1 MFNKKLFNNMT
12 KTYKCDF
19 CKKVFQQKIDYDRH
33 LDKKNACV
41 KLDQLKNIINPSD
54 EQKHS
59 PNNLT
64 TIFKYCLDVLR
75 DNEHLT
81 GDKALR
87 NLSHFLDLKLLEK
100 RFGSNSDQINIDD
113 FKYNFD
119 DVEDNQVEEFREQ
132 LLKYVRFSNLSPVN
146 ENGIVSRMKYIWDY
160 ILSVHPSTCNIF
172 LRGRGFEIQNQST
185 FKKIIDKLNSFNFD
199 DIEDDILGE
208 IYEEV
213 IKDIMIGKT
222 LGQYFTPTHVKKLM
236 VELVNPQLFQDGT
249 METIFD
255 PAMGTGGFL
264 ITALRH
270 IIKQS
275 QNSKNYQNF
284 ENSENKI
291 NIDWNFASNNGL
303 GGREAEPDTFQL
315 AVSNMLISSGHMF
328 NVLEQG
334 DSIRSP
340 ITNKYDII
348 LANPPF
354 GIKGLTYDDIRFNHS
369 NLDKDKYLPIKSD
382 SAVPLFLQV
391 IIWSLKING
400 RCAVVLPNGKE
411 LYNDSYELLS
421 IRQFLMKTCELV
433 EVIYLQAKT
442 FTHTSIKTCILYF
455 YKREEGQN
463 VMNPQITYNS
473 KNKNKEVKREYI
485 FKSEH
490 KTKKVKF
497 TEYNQKTNERKEL
510 LEVDIEDIEKHNY
523 SLNYT
528 DYLESEE
535 VKYNEDVEIR
545 TLGELFKLNG
555 SGKTN
560 SGDITNTGEFPF
572 YKASCEN
579 PSGTNET
586 FDFDGDEYLLIIKS
600 GGSSSKPLSK
610 NYGIGK
616 VFLVK
621 NKCAA
626 NIAVFQL
633 IPETKNS
640 TKYLYYYL
648 LFIQET
654 IQGLAKYATNNGNI
668 DMNALMNIKIPIP
681 SIEKQKEMVEYLDFI
696 YEKCNK
702 TSNEKINELNKM
714 NEYCIKNNTRFG
726 KNEVMT
732 LGEVC
737 ELIKGIKKNSKDG
750 LDSGL
755 YPLYY
760 CSILG
765 YLYLN
770 TYDYEG
776 EGIIIN
782 KTNGSGKCMVYY
794 DSNKYNVG
802 KTTLHFKS
810 KSDKILTRY
819 IYYYLSNNIKL
830 LEKYYTGAMQ
840 QSIKFEDFDNIQIP
854 IPSIEKQREMV
865 EYCENNDRLIKQLE
879 QEIETNKRNAELYIN
894 NILNF
899 NNDEQNIQPFKPS
912 TPINI
917 LNSMINTEQ
926 NIQPFKPST
935 PINILNS
942 MINTEQNIQPFK
954 PSTPINILNSMTNVE
969 TTQQPS
975 ILIPPRTPRLVIQ
988 QTLSPTLTPPRTPRL
1003 VIQPRTPSLT
1013 NKNINGMNVKELNAE
1028 CKARGI
1034 KNYSKLKK
1042 DELLKLLNK

>member
-1 MFNKKLFNNMT
+1 MFNKKLLKDMT

-41 KLDQLKNIINPSD
+41 KLDQLKNIINSSD

-59 PNNLT
+59 PNSLT

-132 LLKYVRFSNLSPVN
+132 LLRYVRFSNLSPVN

-199 DIEDDILGE
+199 NIEDDILGE

-236 VELVNPQLFQDGT
+236 VELVNPQLFSDGT

-275 QNSKNYQNF
+275 RKDCKN
-284 ENSENKI
+284 EIKI
-291 NIDWNFASNNGL
+291 DCSDEIKIDWVFASNQGL

-354 GIKGLTYDDIRFNHS
+354 GIKGLTYDDIRLTRT
-369 NLDKDKYLPIKSD
+369 NLDKAKYLPIKSD

-433 EVIYLQAKT
+433 EVIYLPAKT

-463 VMNPQITYNS
+463 VMKTQITYNS

-490 KTKKVKF
+490 MTKKVKF
-497 TEYNQKTNERKEL
+497 TKYNQKTNERKEL
-510 LEVDIEDIEKHNY
+510 LEVDIEDIENHNY

-528 DYLESEE
+528 DYLQSEE
-535 VKYNEDVEIR
+535 VKYNDEVEIR
-545 TLGELFKLNG
+545 TLGE
-555 SGKTN
+555 
-560 SGDITNTGEFPF
+560 
-572 YKASCEN
+572 
-579 PSGTNET
+579 
-586 FDFDGDEYLLIIKS
+586 
-600 GGSSSKPLSK
+600 
-610 NYGIGK
+610 
-616 VFLVK
+616 
-621 NKCAA
+621 
-626 NIAVFQL
+626 
-633 IPETKNS
+633 
-640 TKYLYYYL
+640 
-648 LFIQET
+648 
-654 IQGLAKYATNNGNI
+654 
-668 DMNALMNIKIPIP
+668 
-681 SIEKQKEMVEYLDFI
+681 
-696 YEKCNK
+696 
-702 TSNEKINELNKM
+702 
-714 NEYCIKNNTRFG
+714 
-726 KNEVMT
+726 
-732 LGEVC
+732 VC
-737 ELIKGIKKNSKDG
+737 VLIKGIKRNSKNG
-750 LDSGL
+750 LDNGL

-794 DSNKYNVG
+794 GSNKYNVG

-840 QSIKFEDFDNIQIP
+840 QSIKFEDFDNIKIP

-879 QEIETNKRNAELYIN
+879 RDIETNKRNSELFIN

-899 NNDEQNIQPFKPS
+899 NNDEQNIQPSTPS

-917 LNSMINTEQ
+917 LNSMNNTEQ
-926 NIQPFKPST
+926 NIQPL
-935 PINILNS
+935 IL
-942 MINTEQNIQPFK
+942 
-954 PSTPINILNSMTNVE
+954 STPINILNSMTNVE

-975 ILIPPRTPRLVIQ
+975 ILTIPRTETISPTLTPPRTPKMVIQ
-988 QTLSPTLTPPRTPRL
+988 PQTQSPILTPPRTPRL
-1003 VIQPRTPSLT
+1003 VIQTQSPILTCPKTPRLVIQPRTPSPT
-1013 NKNINGMNVKELNAE
+1013 NKNVNEMNVKELNAE

-1042 DELLKLLNK
+1042 DELLKLLSK

>member
-19 CKKVFQQKIDYDRH
+19 CQKVFQQKIDYDRH
-33 LDKKNACV
+33 ISKKNACV

-236 VELVNPQLFQDGT
+236 VQLVNPQLFQDGT

-275 QNSKNYQNF
+275 QNF

-433 EVIYLQAKT
+433 EVIYLPAKT

-463 VMNPQITYNS
+463 VMKPQITYNS

-510 LEVDIEDIEKHNY
+510 LEVDIENIEKHNY

-535 VKYNEDVEIR
+535 VKYNEEVEIR
-545 TLGELFKLNG
+545 TLGEVCELEIGGTPSRKENEYYENGTNLWVSVRELNGGYIYDTTEKLTDLGVEKSSVKLYKKDTVLFSFKL
-555 SGKTN
+555 SIGKTAMV
-560 SGDITNTGEFPF
+560 G
-572 YKASCEN
+572 N
-579 PSGTNET
+579 PLYSNE
-586 FDFDGDEYLLIIKS
+586 
-600 GGSSSKPLSK
+600 
-610 NYGIGK
+610 
-616 VFLVK
+616 
-621 NKCAA
+621 A
-626 NIAVFQL
+626 IAGLF
-633 IPETKNS
+633 TKN
-640 TKYLYYYL
+640 TNYLINKYLYYYL
-648 LFIQET
+648 TMNDFTHLGSGCISN
-654 IQGLAKYATNNGNI
+654 GSLNKKSLAV
-668 DMNALMNIKIPIP
+668 IKIPIP
-681 SIEKQKEMVEYLDFI
+681 SIEKQREMVEYLDFI

-702 TSNEKINELNKM
+702 TSNEKIDELNKM
-714 NEYCIKNNTRFG
+714 NEYCIKNNKRFG

-737 ELIKGIKKNSKDG
+737 EILPKSKRQASYGQETGKYPFFKSSLKVNSFVDKADYNEESIIIGDGGEPNINYGINFSTSDHCYVMIKKMDVNLK
-750 LDSGL
+750 
-755 YPLYY
+755 
-760 CSILG
+760 
-765 YLYLN
+765 
-770 TYDYEG
+770 
-776 EGIIIN
+776 
-782 KTNGSGKCMVYY
+782 
-794 DSNKYNVG
+794 
-802 KTTLHFKS
+802 
-810 KSDKILTRY
+810 Y
-819 IYYYLSNNIKL
+819 IYYYLYNNLNIMELYYKGVGIKNIS
-830 LEKYYTGAMQ
+830 KTNI
-840 QSIKFEDFDNIQIP
+840 QSIKIP

-942 MINTEQNIQPFK
+942 M
-954 PSTPINILNSMTNVE
+954 TNVE

-1003 VIQPRTPSLT
+1003 FIQPMTPSLT

>member
-1 MFNKKLFNNMT
+1 MFNKKLLKDMT

-41 KLDQLKNIINPSD
+41 KLAQLKNIINSSD

-199 DIEDDILGE
+199 NIEDDILGE

-236 VELVNPQLFQDGT
+236 VELVNPQLFSDGT

-275 QNSKNYQNF
+275 RKDCSDDKRSFKQSRKDCKN
-284 ENSENKI
+284 EIKI
-291 NIDWNFASNNGL
+291 DCSDEIKIDWVFASNQGL

-354 GIKGLTYDDIRFNHS
+354 GIKGLTYDDIRLTRT

-433 EVIYLQAKT
+433 EVIYLPAKT

-455 YKREEGQN
+455 YKKEEGQN
-463 VMNPQITYNS
+463 VMKPQITYNS

-485 FKSEH
+485 FKSKH
-490 KTKKVKF
+490 MTKKVKF
-497 TEYNQKTNERKEL
+497 TKYNQKTNERKEL

-528 DYLESEE
+528 DYLQSEE
-535 VKYNEDVEIR
+535 VKYNDDVEIR
-545 TLGELFKLNG
+545 TLGE
-555 SGKTN
+555 
-560 SGDITNTGEFPF
+560 
-572 YKASCEN
+572 
-579 PSGTNET
+579 
-586 FDFDGDEYLLIIKS
+586 
-600 GGSSSKPLSK
+600 
-610 NYGIGK
+610 
-616 VFLVK
+616 
-621 NKCAA
+621 
-626 NIAVFQL
+626 
-633 IPETKNS
+633 
-640 TKYLYYYL
+640 
-648 LFIQET
+648 
-654 IQGLAKYATNNGNI
+654 
-668 DMNALMNIKIPIP
+668 
-681 SIEKQKEMVEYLDFI
+681 
-696 YEKCNK
+696 
-702 TSNEKINELNKM
+702 
-714 NEYCIKNNTRFG
+714 
-726 KNEVMT
+726 
-732 LGEVC
+732 VC
-737 ELIKGIKKNSKDG
+737 VLIKGIKRNSKNG
-750 LDSGL
+750 LDNGL

-794 DSNKYNVG
+794 GSNKYNVG

-840 QSIKFEDFDNIQIP
+840 QSIKFEDFDNIKIP

-879 QEIETNKRNAELYIN
+879 RDIETNKRNSELFIN

-899 NNDEQNIQPFKPS
+899 NNDEQNIQPF
-912 TPINI
+912 T
-917 LNSMINTEQ
+917 
-926 NIQPFKPST
+926 
-935 PINILNS
+935 
-942 MINTEQNIQPFK
+942 

-969 TTQQPS
+969 TIQQPS
-975 ILIPPRTPRLVIQ
+975 ILTPPRTPRLVIQ
-988 QTLSPTLTPPRTPRL
+988 PQTLSPTLTPPRTPRLVIQPQTLSPTLTPPRTPRLVIQPQTLSPTLTPPRTPRLVIQPQTLSPTLTPPRTPRL
-1003 VIQPRTPSLT
+1003 VIQPRTPSPTLTPPRTPRLVIQPRTPSPT
-1013 NKNINGMNVKELNAE
+1013 NKNINEMNVKELNAE

-1042 DELLKLLNK
+1042 DELLKLLSK

>member
-19 CKKVFQQKIDYDRH
+19 CQKVFQQKIDYDRH
-33 LDKKNACV
+33 ISKKNACV
-41 KLDQLKNIINPSD
+41 KLDQLKNIINSSD

-236 VELVNPQLFQDGT
+236 VQLVNPQLFQDGT

-275 QNSKNYQNF
+275 QNF

-421 IRQFLMKTCELV
+421 IRQFLMKTCELE
-433 EVIYLQAKT
+433 EVIYLPAKT
-442 FTHTSIKTCILYF
+442 FTHTPIKTCILYF

-463 VMNPQITYNS
+463 VMKPQITYNS

-485 FKSEH
+485 FKSDH

-510 LEVDIEDIEKHNY
+510 LEVDIENIEKHNY

-528 DYLESEE
+528 NYLESEE

-545 TLGELFKLNG
+545 
-555 SGKTN
+555 
-560 SGDITNTGEFPF
+560 
-572 YKASCEN
+572 
-579 PSGTNET
+579 
-586 FDFDGDEYLLIIKS
+586 
-600 GGSSSKPLSK
+600 
-610 NYGIGK
+610 
-616 VFLVK
+616 
-621 NKCAA
+621 
-626 NIAVFQL
+626 
-633 IPETKNS
+633 
-640 TKYLYYYL
+640 
-648 LFIQET
+648 
-654 IQGLAKYATNNGNI
+654 
-668 DMNALMNIKIPIP
+668 
-681 SIEKQKEMVEYLDFI
+681 
-696 YEKCNK
+696 
-702 TSNEKINELNKM
+702 
-714 NEYCIKNNTRFG
+714 
-726 KNEVMT
+726 T

-794 DSNKYNVG
+794 GSNKYNVG

-810 KSDKILTRY
+810 KSAKILTRY

-899 NNDEQNIQPFKPS
+899 NNDDQNIQPFKPSTPINILNSINNDEQNIQPFKPS

-942 MINTEQNIQPFK
+942 MN
-954 PSTPINILNSMTNVE
+954 NSE
-969 TTQQPS
+969 TTQQSPT
-975 ILIPPRTPRLVIQ
+975 LTPPRTPRLVI